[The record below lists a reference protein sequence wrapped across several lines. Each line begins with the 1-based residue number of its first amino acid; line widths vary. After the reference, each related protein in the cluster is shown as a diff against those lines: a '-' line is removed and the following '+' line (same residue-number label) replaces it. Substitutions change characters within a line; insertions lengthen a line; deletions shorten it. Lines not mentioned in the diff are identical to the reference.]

1 VTKDMNR
8 KPTLTIIVGVRLIIL
23 LAIVLGCLG
32 GGATAEGPENEHP
45 VFRGTV
51 NIVLGNANGIVALT
65 DSNQTMERDGR
76 YAGTQQGQK
85 LFRLDDRTVCTIAGF
100 ASTSIPSFPEFID
113 SSAQILD
120 IYEEKEHEAELRG
133 QTELTFHEKLIGL
146 TFLFRRSLFAI
157 GNLQNA
163 TPQEA
168 GKYKFELILAGYDT
182 DGTLKVGKIVLGAST
197 LPNGLF
203 TPIVEQVTERTVGR
217 ELIVETAGIGGV
229 AVQNILA
236 YPAQLPEDPEVR
248 RYATA
253 LATNG
258 RSLTL
263 PEMEALA
270 RSLAR
275 HAAAVNHELVPD
287 GSLVGFRG
295 VWPVGGQDQLAVLA
309 AGKIRSVD
317 HPAFLQPIGPTVRS
331 FSIVLGIGLDGRNRP
346 GTVLSV
352 VDPMS
357 RLTDFVVLFFRVAFL
372 NGTVVLDNGYYV
384 GDKFT
389 NCKLTYNGG
398 VAGFENNEVTD
409 CELLLGPFADRRAR
423 IVNDLLTKYH
433 WKNIVGK

>member
-1 VTKDMNR
+1 MLK
-8 KPTLTIIVGVRLIIL
+8 IIVGVRLIIL
-23 LAIVLGCLG
+23 LATVLGCLR
-32 GGATAEGPENEHP
+32 GGATAESPENEHP

-51 NIVLGNANGIVALT
+51 NIVLGNANGIVALA

-120 IYEEKEHEAELRG
+120 LYEEKEHAAELRG
-133 QTELTFHEKLIGL
+133 HTDLTFHEKLVGL

-163 TPQEA
+163 TPQQA

-182 DGTLKVGKIVLGAST
+182 DGTLKLGKIILGAST

-203 TPIVEQVTERTVGR
+203 TPVVEQVNERNVGR
-217 ELIVETAGIGGV
+217 ELIVETAGIGGA
-229 AVQNILA
+229 AVRNILA
-236 YPAQLPEDPEVR
+236 EPAQLTEDPEIGS
-248 RYATA
+248 YATSIATDHGGSLA
-253 LATNG
+253 LA
-258 RSLTL
+258 
-263 PEMEALA
+263 EMEALA
-270 RSLAR
+270 RSLAH
-275 HAAAVNHELVPD
+275 HAAMVNRELVPD
-287 GSLVGFRG
+287 GSPVGFRA
-295 VWPVGGQDQLAVLA
+295 VWPVGGRDQVAVLA

-317 HPAFLQPIGPTVRS
+317 QPAFLQPTGPAVRS
-331 FSIVLGIGLDGRNRP
+331 FSIVLGIGLDGKNTP
-346 GTVLSV
+346 GIVLSV

-357 RLTDFVVLFFRVAFL
+357 RVTDFVVLFFRVVFL

-398 VAGFENNEVTD
+398 VTGFENNEVTD
-409 CELLLGPFADRRAR
+409 CELLLGPFADRRSR